1 MKFSCTFAQQL
12 SFAMSTS
19 KSFSALL
26 KNFPEKC
33 GVYTYYDQQG
43 VIIYVGKAKNLK
55 KRVKSYFSKNHTSA
69 KLRVLVNKIHDIR
82 FTVVDNEYDALLL
95 ENNLIKKHQPRY
107 NVLLKDDKTYPWVC
121 IKNEAFPRIFSTR
134 KKIND
139 GSHYYGPYSSVRTMQ
154 ILLEVLSE
162 LYPFR
167 KCNLNLSAENIT
179 KNKYRVCLDYH
190 IKKCKGPCQGFQS
203 AEDYQKS
210 IKNAMNIIEGNTK
223 EVFKE
228 LQAEMQGYSKKMEF
242 EKAHEIKEKIELLNK
257 YKAKSTVVNPNIH
270 NVDVF
275 GIVEDD
281 NSAFVSYFKVMNGA
295 IIQTQNIEIKKRLDE
310 TKEELLLIAIVDLR
324 KTYFSQTEVLILP
337 FPLSYHIEKT
347 KIILPKQG
355 EKYQLLQ
362 LAQRNAQIFMQD
374 IHHKKNLL
382 EGNKKNYNIVEQMQ
396 KDLMLP
402 TLPLHI
408 ECFDNSNIQGQY
420 AVSAMVCFRNAKPSP
435 KEYRH
440 YLIKSIDQ
448 ANDFASMQEVIHRRY
463 SRLLKEK
470 ADLPNLI
477 VVDGGKGQVSAA
489 YEILE
494 KLGIEDRISLV
505 GIAKRLEE
513 IYRPNDSIAL
523 FINKKSETQRVLQ
536 QLRDEAHR
544 FGITH
549 HRNLRS
555 HALIKT
561 ELTNIQGIGDDT
573 ARKLLHTFRS
583 IAKIKNAD
591 LNDLIQAIGKK
602 KAQAVFNF
610 YHIFEDKL

>member
-1 MKFSCTFAQQL
+1 
-12 SFAMSTS
+12 
-19 KSFSALL
+19 
-26 KNFPEKC
+26 
-33 GVYTYYDQQG
+33 
-43 VIIYVGKAKNLK
+43 
-55 KRVKSYFSKNHTSA
+55 
-69 KLRVLVNKIHDIR
+69 
-82 FTVVDNEYDALLL
+82 
-95 ENNLIKKHQPRY
+95 
-107 NVLLKDDKTYPWVC
+107 
-121 IKNEAFPRIFSTR
+121 
-134 KKIND
+134 
-139 GSHYYGPYSSVRTMQ
+139 
-154 ILLEVLSE
+154 
-162 LYPFR
+162 
-167 KCNLNLSAENIT
+167 
-179 KNKYRVCLDYH
+179 
-190 IKKCKGPCQGFQS
+190 
-203 AEDYQKS
+203 
-210 IKNAMNIIEGNTK
+210 
-223 EVFKE
+223 
-228 LQAEMQGYSKKMEF
+228 
-242 EKAHEIKEKIELLNK
+242 
-257 YKAKSTVVNPNIH
+257 
-270 NVDVF
+270 
-275 GIVEDD
+275 
-281 NSAFVSYFKVMNGA
+281 
-295 IIQTQNIEIKKRLDE
+295 
-310 TKEELLLIAIVDLR
+310 
-324 KTYFSQTEVLILP
+324 
-337 FPLSYHIEKT
+337 
-347 KIILPKQG
+347 
-355 EKYQLLQ
+355 LLQ

>member
-1 MKFSCTFAQQL
+1 
-12 SFAMSTS
+12 MSTS

>member
-513 IYRPNDSIAL
+513 IYRPNDSLAL

>member
-1 MKFSCTFAQQL
+1 
-12 SFAMSTS
+12 MSTS
-19 KSFSALL
+19 KSFSAIL
-26 KNFPEKC
+26 KNLPEKC

-55 KRVKSYFSKNHTSA
+55 KRVNSYFTKNHTSA
-69 KLRVLVNKIHDIR
+69 KLRVLVNKIYDIS
-82 FTVVDNEYDALLL
+82 FTVVDSEYDALLL

-107 NVLLKDDKTYPWVC
+107 NVLLKDDKTYPWIC
-121 IKNEAFPRIFSTR
+121 IKNESFPRIFSTR
-134 KKIND
+134 KKISD

-167 KCNLNLSAENIT
+167 KCNLHLSAENIS

-190 IKKCKGPCQGFQS
+190 IKKCKGPCQGLQS

-210 IKNAMNIIEGNTK
+210 IKNAMDIIEGNTK
-223 EVFKE
+223 EVFQE
-228 LQAEMQGYSKKMEF
+228 LQAEMHGFSDKMEF
-242 EKAHEIKEKIELLNK
+242 ERAHEIKEKIELLKK
-257 YKAKSTVVNPNIH
+257 YQAKSTIVNPKIH

-275 GIVEDD
+275 AIVEDD
-281 NSAFVSYFKVMNGA
+281 NSAYVSYFKLMNGA

-310 TKEELLLIAIVDLR
+310 KIEELLLIAIVDLR
-324 KTYFSQTEVLILP
+324 RTNLSQTKALILP
-337 FPLSYHIEKT
+337 FSLSYHIENT

-355 EKYQLLQ
+355 DKYQLLQ
-362 LAQRNAQIFMQD
+362 LAQRNAQAFMQNV
-374 IHHKKNLL
+374 HHKKNLFDAS
-382 EGNKKNYNIVEQMQ
+382 KKNYNILEQMQ

-440 YLIKSIDQ
+440 YLIKSLDQ
-448 ANDFASMQEVIHRRY
+448 ANDFASMQEVIYRRY

-470 ADLPNLI
+470 ANLPNLI

-489 YEILE
+489 YEILR
-494 KLGIEDRISLV
+494 KLGIEDKISLL

-523 FINKKSETQRVLQ
+523 CVNKKSETQRVLQ
-536 QLRDEAHR
+536 HLRDEAHR

-555 HALIKT
+555 QALIKT

-573 ARKLLHTFRS
+573 ARKLLHGFRS
-583 IAKIKNAD
+583 IKKIKNTGLD
-591 LNDLIQAIGKK
+591 DLIQIIGKK

-610 YHIFEDKL
+610 YHTFEEKL